1 VNPIWLRGL
10 VAPALVIGLAL
21 AAGLTDGVIA
31 ALAVAAVGA
40 LAIIVWHLLQLD
52 ALARWASGPIEA
64 PVPEGRGTWALAY
77 AALYHRVRLRSA
89 RQRDLRLAL
98 DRFVSGA
105 RALPEGVVVLNTNDR
120 IQWANPR
127 AEAHLGLDLKHDSG
141 APIVNIV
148 RHPAFVQYLA
158 AGDFSEPVIIQSTRE
173 SALTLSMQIVPF
185 GVEEK
190 LLMSRDITR
199 LEAVARVRRDF
210 IANVSHELKTPL
222 TVLAGFI
229 ETLTDVEM
237 DERQRQRCLAL
248 MREQSNSM
256 QRLVEDLLTLSAL
269 ESEQSPVNETEFAVV
284 PLLLAVSSDAKALS
298 GGRHEV
304 TLTIRDAA
312 TLLGSR
318 EELAS
323 AFGNLVSNAVRYTP
337 EGGRIALEWQIS
349 ADGGEFTVADSGIG
363 IASEDVP
370 RLTERFYR
378 VDRSRSRATGGTGL
392 GLAIVKHVLIRHQ
405 GELIIESEAGKG
417 SSFTVR
423 LPLDRVR
430 FVADDA
436 NADTA
441 APDGAHAD
449 TNVPNRGQR
458 RLSYPQL
465 PSVTNTSSPH
475 GTESSGPLAKPP

>member
-1 VNPIWLRGL
+1 MNLIWLRGL
-10 VAPALVIGLAL
+10 AAPAMIMVLAL
-21 AAGLTDGVIA
+21 AVGLIDGVTA
-31 ALAVAAVGA
+31 ALTVVAVGA

-52 ALARWASGPIEA
+52 ALARWASGPIDA
-64 PVPEGRGTWALAY
+64 VVPEGRGTWALAY

-105 RALPEGVVVLNTNDR
+105 RALPEGVVVLDVNDR

-127 AEAHLGLDLKHDSG
+127 AEAHLGLDLKHDQG
-141 APIVNIV
+141 APIVNLV
-148 RHPAFVQYLA
+148 RHPAFVRYLGV
-158 AGDFSEPVIIQSTRE
+158 GDFSEPVIIQSTRE
-173 SALTLSMQIVPF
+173 SALTLSLQIVPF

-229 ETLTDVEM
+229 ETLTDVDM

-248 MREQSNSM
+248 MQEQAASM

-269 ESEQSPVNETEFAVV
+269 EGEQRPVNESEFAVV
-284 PLLLAVSSDAKALS
+284 PLLLAVSADAKALS

-304 TLTIRDAA
+304 TLNLRDAA
-312 TLLGSR
+312 TVRGSQ

-337 EGGRIALEWQIS
+337 RGGRIALDWRITEH
-349 ADGGEFTVADSGIG
+349 GGEFSVADSGIG
-363 IASEDVP
+363 IAPEHLP

-405 GELIIESEAGKG
+405 GELLIGSEVGRG
-417 SSFTVR
+417 SRFTAR
-423 LPLDRVR
+423 LPLDRIR
-430 FVADDA
+430 AVADDVA
-436 NADTA
+436 TDTTVGAAVRVAAD
-441 APDGAHAD
+441 AP
-449 TNVPNRGQR
+449 VPR
-458 RLSYPQL
+458 PA
-465 PSVTNTSSPH
+465 SS
-475 GTESSGPLAKPP
+475 

>member
-1 VNPIWLRGL
+1 MNLIWLRGL
-10 VAPALVIGLAL
+10 AAPAMIMVLAL
-21 AAGLTDGVIA
+21 AVGLIDGVTA
-31 ALAVAAVGA
+31 ALTVVAVGA

-52 ALARWASGPIEA
+52 ALARWASGPIEV

-105 RALPEGVVVLNTNDR
+105 RALPEGVVVLNADDR
-120 IQWANPR
+120 IEWANPR

-141 APIVNIV
+141 APIVNLV

-158 AGDFSEPVIIQSTRE
+158 VGDFSEPVIIQSTRE
-173 SALTLSMQIVPF
+173 SALTLSLQIVPF

-248 MREQSNSM
+248 MREQANSM

-269 ESEQSPVNETEFAVV
+269 ESEQLVNEGEFAVV

-323 AFGNLVSNAVRYTP
+323 AFGNLVSNAVRYTR
-337 EGGRIALEWQIS
+337 EGGRISLEWRVTD
-349 ADGGEFTVADSGIG
+349 AGGEFTVADSGIG
-363 IASEDVP
+363 IASEHVP

-378 VDRSRSRATGGTGL
+378 VDRSRSRASGGTGL

-405 GELIIESEAGKG
+405 GELIIASEEGRG
-417 SSFTVR
+417 SSFTVL
-423 LPLDRVR
+423 LPLHRVR
-430 FVADDA
+430 LVADGATADA
-436 NADTA
+436 VGLEH
-441 APDGAHAD
+441 GA
-449 TNVPNRGQR
+449 
-458 RLSYPQL
+458 
-465 PSVTNTSSPH
+465 
-475 GTESSGPLAKPP
+475 